1 MMFTCVFL
9 RQDSNFII
17 INYVFEHIFK
27 FQEQID
33 ILFIHKYILWC
44 FLLLHVC
51 FLQFPFFLLSFSLIM
66 IFFTLFY
73 NFDYFNIQSNDSI
86 WTNPNVIMLVLFGS
100 NVYFLKVQMNP
111 NQSNLILVRIQISS
125 KPKPTKPM
133 DTPTIYYEN
142 YKHYYLGHE
151 HLRVEI
157 SRPGFIKPSLT
168 YLYDINLF

>member
-1 MMFTCVFL
+1 MFLSTF
-9 RQDSNFII
+9 SSFKSKS
-17 INYVFEHIFK
+17 IFY
-27 FQEQID
+27 
-33 ILFIHKYILWC
+33 LFINISCDVFFCYMFVFYN
-44 FLLLHVC
+44 FL
-51 FLQFPFFLLSFSLIM
+51 FSFSFSLIM

-86 WTNPNVIMLVLFGS
+86 WTNPNVIRLVLFGS
-100 NVYFLKVQMNP
+100 DVYFLKVQMNP